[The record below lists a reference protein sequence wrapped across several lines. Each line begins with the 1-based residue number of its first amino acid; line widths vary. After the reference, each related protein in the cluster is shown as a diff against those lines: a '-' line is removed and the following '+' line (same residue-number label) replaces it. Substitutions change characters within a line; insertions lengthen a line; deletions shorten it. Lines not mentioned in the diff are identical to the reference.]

1 MQQFKRKLL
10 AAGRVGRWT
19 IGFCVNA
26 RCLRNALRRQ
36 RFARRN
42 ASSYIFTA

>member
-1 MQQFKRKLL
+1 MRQFKQTWL
-10 AAGRVGRWT
+10 AVADVSRWMF
-19 IGFCVNA
+19 GFCVNA